1 MTTTNGTELQL
12 GAPVAMAGRIGQGT
26 AIEQSRA
33 VAEVQAAVYL
43 ARQFPRDEAEAT
55 RSMENSCRQLFVAE
69 RAFFRLP
76 RAGEVVT
83 GPTIHLARELARCWG
98 HIHYGPAEM
107 RRDDEHGQ
115 SEMMAYAWDVQSG
128 TRSFATFIVPHK
140 RDKKDWNTKKTVPVE
155 LSTTQEIYENNAN
168 NAARR
173 LREQI
178 FAVLPSWFTER
189 AKQLCHETLETGNGK
204 PIEERRAACIATFAG
219 LGITE
224 KQLEKKLELQSLR
237 WSGHEVAQLAV
248 IFGALQR
255 GEISKDVEFP
265 PDATAITTAD
275 IAGAEPKPAPAAAP
289 EQPGAD
295 AQGGEDIASGKRRDG
310 GEPGSAGPEPGAGT
324 ATPANTPAPA
334 PEEHGG
340 VTHLLDEKDL
350 PQFFAETGLKREPDA
365 AGKEMLDNAPADG
378 EELPPADGPKARRAQ
393 VNALGTLLKD
403 KGALE
408 HADQLAV
415 VSTMLD
421 QPIPALGNLAAAEV
435 TYLYS
440 RVDGLTHKEFA
451 ELLERARRIAAG
463 G

>member
-1 MTTTNGTELQL
+1 MTTTNGAELQL
-12 GAPVAMAGRIGQGT
+12 GAPVSTAGRIGQGT

-189 AKQLCHETLETGNGK
+189 AKQLCHETLEAGNGK
-204 PIEERRAACIATFAG
+204 PIEERRAACIAGFAG

-265 PDATAITTAD
+265 PDATAITTND
-275 IAGAEPKPAPAAAP
+275 ITGGAPAPVEPKPAPAPEPPAEVPSTGESVSRPADADAGPVPTEPPVRAP
-289 EQPGAD
+289 EPTS
-295 AQGGEDIASGKRRDG
+295 QGGYEV
-310 GEPGSAGPEPGAGT
+310 T
-324 ATPANTPAPA
+324 AQTD
-334 PEEHGG
+334 
-340 VTHLLDEKDL
+340 VT
-350 PQFFAETGLKREPDA
+350 A
-365 AGKEMLDNAPADG
+365 
-378 EELPPADGPKARRAQ
+378 EELPGPGATNAEGDGEQLPSSDGPKARRVQLA
-393 VNALGTLLKD
+393 ALATLLKD
-403 KGALE
+403 SGAE
-408 HADQLAV
+408 SHTDQLAV
-415 VSTMLD
+415 LSLMLD
-421 QPIPALGNLAAAEV
+421 QPIPALNVLSADEA
-435 TYLYS
+435 TYVYS
-440 RVDGLTHKEFA
+440 QVEKKAKAGEFVGT
-451 ELLERARRIAAG
+451 LERARKIAAG